1 MLGVNPL
8 LMLLSPWQRRPLQP
22 RRVPVRVAG
31 RGAQHDHAHPL
42 LALPAL
48 WRDDRSWPGK
58 GTDPGGGLSTQGWG
72 TGTAPALPELAWPP
86 QPAAALGFGARLINQ
101 SCSPEVCCATLMRHR
116 RTLGASAAL
125 SCSHMAFPCT
135 RSPSTAS

>member
-8 LMLLSPWQRRPLQP
+8 LMLLSPWQRRPFQP
-22 RRVPVRVAG
+22 CRVPGRVAG

-58 GTDPGGGLSTQGWG
+58 GTGPGGVSPPRAGAQGLPLLCQSWPG
-72 TGTAPALPELAWPP
+72 LPSLL
-86 QPAAALGFGARLINQ
+86 QPRALGPG
-101 SCSPEVCCATLMRHR
+101 
-116 RTLGASAAL
+116 
-125 SCSHMAFPCT
+125 
-135 RSPSTAS
+135 